1 MGKGMDENDIVL
13 VSGMIAGEITLD
25 HETYGEKFYC
35 FTLSLMRFSGTED
48 LLPCLIPGWL
58 YDRERVKPGAL
69 VRLFGQLRSYNMH
82 TEGKSHLIL
91 NIYVKEMEG
100 LSGCGGLFC
109 NYIHLK
115 GFLCKAPV
123 YRITSKGKEIT
134 DCLLAVN
141 LPYGKSAYIPC
152 IFWGAL
158 ARRTGNLC
166 VGEEIEL
173 SGRIQS
179 RAYRKEKETKNRVA
193 YEVSVS
199 ELWGCGGKESLCAEE
214 GSGVDEL

>member
-1 MGKGMDENDIVL
+1 MRKGMDENDVVL
-13 VSGMIAGEITLD
+13 VSGMIAGKITLD

-35 FTLSLMRFSGTED
+35 FTLSLMRLSGTED
-48 LLPCLIPGWL
+48 LLPCLIPEWL
-58 YDRERVKPGAL
+58 YDREMVKPGARVKL
-69 VRLFGQLRSYNMH
+69 SGQLRSYNMH

-123 YRITSKGKEIT
+123 YRITPKGKEIT

-158 ARRTGNLC
+158 ARRAGNLS
-166 VGEEIEL
+166 VGEGIEL
-173 SGRIQS
+173 SGRM
-179 RAYRKEKETKNRVA
+179 
-193 YEVSVS
+193 
-199 ELWGCGGKESLCAEE
+199 
-214 GSGVDEL
+214 

>member
-1 MGKGMDENDIVL
+1 MRKGMDENDVVL
-13 VSGMIAGEITLD
+13 VSGTIAGEIALD

-48 LLPCLIPGWL
+48 LLPCLIPEWL
-58 YDRERVKPGAL
+58 YDREMVKPGAL
-69 VRLFGQLRSYNMH
+69 VRLSGQLRSYNMH

-91 NIYVKEMEG
+91 NIYVKEMES

-109 NYIHLK
+109 NYIYLE

-123 YRITSKGKEIT
+123 YRITPKGKEIT

-141 LPYGKSAYIPC
+141 LPYGKSVYIPC

-158 ARRTGNLC
+158 ARRVGNFS
-166 VGEEIEL
+166 VGEEMEL

-179 RAYRKEKETKNRVA
+179 RAYRKERETKNRVA

-199 ELWGCGGKESLCAEE
+199 ELLECGEKLSPC
-214 GSGVDEL
+214 V

>member
-1 MGKGMDENDIVL
+1 MRKGMDENDVVL
-13 VSGMIAGEITLD
+13 VSGTIAGEIALD

-35 FTLSLMRFSGTED
+35 FTLSLMRFSGTEY
-48 LLPCLIPGWL
+48 LLPCLIPEWL
-58 YDRERVKPGAL
+58 YDREMVKPGAL
-69 VRLFGQLRSYNMH
+69 VRLSGQLRSYNMH

-91 NIYVKEMEG
+91 NIYVKEMES

-109 NYIHLK
+109 NYIYLE

-123 YRITSKGKEIT
+123 YRITPKGKEIT

-141 LPYGKSAYIPC
+141 LPYGKSVYIPC

-158 ARRTGNLC
+158 ARRVGNFS
-166 VGEEIEL
+166 VGEEMEL

-199 ELWGCGGKESLCAEE
+199 ELLECGEKLSPC
-214 GSGVDEL
+214 V

>member
-1 MGKGMDENDIVL
+1 MRKGMDENDVVL
-13 VSGMIAGEITLD
+13 VSGTIAGEIALD

-35 FTLSLMRFSGTED
+35 FTLPLMRFSGTED
-48 LLPCLIPGWL
+48 LLPCLIPEWL
-58 YDRERVKPGAL
+58 YDREMVKPGAL
-69 VRLFGQLRSYNMH
+69 VRLSGQLRSYNMH

-91 NIYVKEMEG
+91 NIYVKEMES

-109 NYIHLK
+109 NYIYLE

-123 YRITSKGKEIT
+123 YRITPKGKEIT

-141 LPYGKSAYIPC
+141 LPYGKSVYIPC

-158 ARRTGNLC
+158 ARRVGNFS
-166 VGEEIEL
+166 VGEEMEL

-199 ELWGCGGKESLCAEE
+199 ELLECGEKLSPC
-214 GSGVDEL
+214 V